1 MPLDINSKIFYPS
14 HGAGWIVKKKNI
26 EFCGKEQ
33 EYFEFKFVNSPL
45 TISTPIDKL
54 KTLGVREVISVDKM
68 LNLLKKLGET
78 VKKSQTDQD
87 YNKFIEEMKELDN
100 TGNAANFV
108 EIIIKCGCVRDSRKE
123 DKRIIP
129 VNITKSIKNSIIYL
143 VAELAVIKDLTME
156 EAVKEFE
163 EITKIKVDL

>member
-1 MPLDINSKIFYPS
+1 MPLEVNSKIFYPS
-14 HGAGWIVKKKNI
+14 HGAGWIVKKKSI
-26 EFCGKEQ
+26 EFCGEKKD
-33 EYFEFKFVNSPL
+33 YFEFKFVNSPL

-54 KTLGVREVISVDKM
+54 DTLGVREVISSEKM
-68 LNLLKKLGET
+68 HQLLLKLGET
-78 VKKSQTDQD
+78 VKKTKDQKD
-87 YNKFIEEMKELDN
+87 YNKLIEEMKELDN

-108 EIIIKCGCVRDSRKE
+108 EIIIKCGCVRDNRLE